1 MIQWQEQTP
10 AARTRELRHWR
21 NPVDLD
27 DGPNDGEPSIV
38 LRANCKRQVVTHLEK
53 RAEEQGGLLLGYAFH
68 ADSAPDR
75 PVVIDV
81 VDAVAA
87 PSGHGTAVS
96 LSMGT
101 DLWDSAR
108 SRANEI
114 DASHAG
120 SQGSDDALCMIVGW
134 YHSHPG
140 LGAFFSGT
148 DRSTQAS
155 FFREPWHLGLVV
167 DPHRDDW
174 AWFRS
179 GDSVDVSP
187 ARIIMR

>member
-10 AARTRELRHWR
+10 AARTRNLDLWR
-21 NPVDLD
+21 NPIDLGVEH
-27 DGPNDGEPSIV
+27 DGAEPVIV
-38 LRANCKRQVVTHLEK
+38 MREACSRQVLEHLKRQS
-53 RAEEQGGLLLGYAFH
+53 EEQGGLLLGYAFH
-68 ADSAPDR
+68 KEDAGDT

-81 VDAVAA
+81 VDSVAA

-101 DLWDSAR
+101 DLWDEAR
-108 SRANEI
+108 SRASEV
-114 DASHAG
+114 DGTAA
-120 SQGSDDALCMIVGW
+120 DVPCMIVGW

-148 DRSTQAS
+148 DRATQAN

-167 DPHRDDW
+167 DPTRDDW

-179 GDSVDVSP
+179 GDSLDVAP
-187 ARIIMR
+187 ELIIVG